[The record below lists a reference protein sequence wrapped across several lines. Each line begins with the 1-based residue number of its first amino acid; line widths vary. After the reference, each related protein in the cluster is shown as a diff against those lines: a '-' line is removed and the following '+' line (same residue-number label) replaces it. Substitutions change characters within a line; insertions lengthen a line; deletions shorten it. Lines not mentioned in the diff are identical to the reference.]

1 LESGW
6 KVGVDVL
13 FDENSYDEMFAAL
26 KVAQVHLNDSN
37 SPKAHLIKVLTGQ
50 TIPTFDEYIQAKSSP
65 KLNEFQNKAL
75 TKILQAQDLAI
86 VHGLQGLEKLQPW

>member
-37 SPKAHLIKVLTGQ
+37 SPKALDKGVDGANHTNI
-50 TIPTFDEYIQAKSSP
+50 
-65 KLNEFQNKAL
+65 
-75 TKILQAQDLAI
+75 
-86 VHGLQGLEKLQPW
+86 